1 MFEIGDAVYIS
12 NPDEEYEKKGLKE
25 LIRVSLTL

>member
-1 MFEIGDAVYIS
+1 MFEIGDAVYVS
-12 NPDEEYEKKGLKE
+12 NPDKNMKKGLKE